1 MLTDADRV
9 LFTRA
14 NIEGFLFRYK
24 DLLASIDKKIKII
37 KMEARNRGK
46 KRSITGEEEKISN
59 SLGWSS
65 NGGVRDSPR
74 NKAPPGKKVKAGS
87 KTDR

>member
-24 DLLASIDKKIKII
+24 DLLASIDKKIK
-37 KMEARNRGK
+37 MEARNRGK

-59 SLGWSS
+59 SLGRSS

-87 KTDR
+87 ITDR